1 MIPCGSCPEIY
12 SREVYDMG
20 ELEVGIAKL
29 FIHLGSS
36 RYEAGATKI
45 PFFTTKTYQN
55 TPKLQP
61 NKLKTKSDFLRPRL
75 EQKVY
80 RVCSATCPRV
90 KMNASHQ
97 MQSHPIKFDFA
108 TSGPRNVLMES
119 YGLMIDC
126 FLKLWKLNKLK
137 TFTTDSGPHS
147 FVIVFSLQSN
157 LMLSPIGMCSS
168 GHARTLIAL
177 SRVLLLCPKL

>member
-1 MIPCGSCPEIY
+1 MNMIPCGSCPEIY

-97 MQSHPIKFDFA
+97 MQKPSNQIWLCNIGSKKC
-108 TSGPRNVLMES
+108 S
-119 YGLMIDC
+119 YGILWIDDWL
-126 FLKLWKLNKLK
+126 FFETVEAQQVEN
-137 TFTTDSGPHS
+137 FH
-147 FVIVFSLQSN
+147 N
-157 LMLSPIGMCSS
+157 
-168 GHARTLIAL
+168 R
-177 SRVLLLCPKL
+177 